1 MYQRWINL
9 PKDPAAPLMCA
20 GSTVFSILFRSLKGD
35 VAGKLVGIIGIG
47 ELGNLTVQ
55 FAKWP

>member
-1 MYQRWINL
+1 
-9 PKDPAAPLMCA
+9 MCA

-55 FAKWP
+55 FAK